1 MLEFKTLKL
10 SCTEGQ
16 KGEPGRHQRLSDKCT
31 KSLELRLSPGTEH
44 TAIPTLANV
53 TQHLGEGRP
62 LAV

>member
-16 KGEPGRHQRLSDKCT
+16 KREPGRHQRHSDKC
-31 KSLELRLSPGTEH
+31 LELRLSPGTEH

-53 TQHLGEGRP
+53 TQHLGEGRL